1 MYQKL
6 DSLQRLA
13 QLTVILTLQDEF
25 TQEMNKTEVMRW
37 ATAIVFSA
45 ISRDEFQ

>member
-25 TQEMNKTEVMRW
+25 AQEMNKIEAMRW
-37 ATAIVFSA
+37 ATAI
-45 ISRDEFQ
+45 